1 LWKFKRKKICVIEEI
16 NISRKNKRDK
26 LINFLIE
33 TTDLYDFSMLKNVE
47 VFNKKI
53 HKILRHSCS
62 IWDLVKEFE
71 WILTTW

>member
-1 LWKFKRKKICVIEEI
+1 
-16 NISRKNKRDK
+16 
-26 LINFLIE
+26 
-33 TTDLYDFSMLKNVE
+33 LKNVE